1 MHSLEWKME
10 PVGILILVIFIF
22 TMIIILSEKINE
34 TATALFAMC
43 LSVGFLILTDRMNF
57 EAFILLIEWDTI
69 LFVTAMMI
77 VVSISASSG
86 VFQYIALHLAQRTG
100 GEPKSVFT
108 SFMAFV
114 FVISLFFDP
123 LPTMLIMG
131 PLTVEVCRAID
142 MDYRVLLISQVII
155 SNFASFPSIVGSVSN
170 LVISSWANIE
180 AGYLFLALLPLSL
193 LLFPITMVILSKY
206 YSAELAHKELDTG
219 NPLMMIRPSM
229 MIKSRRDFYMSSIGM
244 GILFVGLVIGPQ
256 MRLEAAFLALTIAS
270 AMLIFSEKRVT
281 KFLRELSWDTIFFL
295 IGLFGI
301 IAAMEVTG
309 LIDEMVLGL
318 QNIVAGNVFAAML
331 FMLWVPGLVLA
342 PIDNIPVAA
351 LLSPLAVEF
360 GGVNSPVPLSLIIGT
375 NIGGYIIPFGDA
387 PNMIALTLAAD
398 AGNEIDRW
406 EFTKVAF
413 ILGILHLFIS
423 TAYCFLLAW
432 LL

>member
-1 MHSLEWKME
+1 ME
-10 PVGILILVIFIF
+10 PVGILILAIFIF

-43 LSVGFLILTDRMNF
+43 ASVGLLIVTNRMDF
-57 EAFILLIEWDTI
+57 ETFILLIEWDTI

-77 VVSISASSG
+77 VVSVGASSG

-180 AGYLFLALLPLSL
+180 AGYLFLGLLPLSL
-193 LLFPITMVILSKY
+193 LLFPITMAVLSKY
-206 YSAELAHKELDTG
+206 YSVELAYSELDAD
-219 NPLMMIRPSM
+219 NPLMMIKPTM

-244 GILFVGLVIGPQ
+244 GIL
-256 MRLEAAFLALTIAS
+256 
-270 AMLIFSEKRVT
+270 
-281 KFLRELSWDTIFFL
+281 
-295 IGLFGI
+295 
-301 IAAMEVTG
+301 
-309 LIDEMVLGL
+309 
-318 QNIVAGNVFAAML
+318 
-331 FMLWVPGLVLA
+331 
-342 PIDNIPVAA
+342 
-351 LLSPLAVEF
+351 
-360 GGVNSPVPLSLIIGT
+360 
-375 NIGGYIIPFGDA
+375 
-387 PNMIALTLAAD
+387 
-398 AGNEIDRW
+398 
-406 EFTKVAF
+406 
-413 ILGILHLFIS
+413 
-423 TAYCFLLAW
+423 
-432 LL
+432 